1 MADVPPVT
9 DLLAR
14 SALFDALTSAQ
25 RHALAQEMRDV
36 ALDPGEMLFARGDPG
51 NEIYLVVEGRIRIS
65 VLSSDG
71 RELSFAHAVPGDVF
85 GEIAALD
92 GSPRSADATAITSVR
107 LKTLSRSAL
116 QRLLSTSTTAALAII
131 KLLCGRLRDVSEH
144 FEAIALHPIEVRLAR
159 LLLDTLEEK
168 QTAGAAKVT
177 SLTLGIS
184 QNELALLMGSTR
196 QRANRGPDAAGEGR
210 RDPTLRGRARL
221 QPGSPE
227 PDCAAGLKAHR
238 ALSPRGTEA
247 LLLHL

>member
-1 MADVPPVT
+1 MQVMTDTLPVT

-14 SALFDALTSAQ
+14 SALFNALTYAQ
-25 RHALAQEMRDV
+25 RHGLAKEMRDV

-51 NEIYLVVEGRIRIS
+51 NEIYLVVEGRVRIS

-71 RELSFAHAVPGDVF
+71 RELSFAHAIPGDVF

-92 GSPRSADATAITSVR
+92 GSPRSADATAITTVR

-116 QRLLSTSTTAALAII
+116 QRLLSTSTTAALAVI
-131 KLLCGRLRDVSEH
+131 KLLCDRLRDVSEH

-168 QTAGAAKVT
+168 QKASTAKVA

-196 QRANRGPDAAGEGR
+196 QRANMALMLLEKTGAIR
-210 RDPTLRGRARL
+210 RSGDVL
-221 QPGSPE
+221 
-227 PDCAAGLKAHR
+227 DCNLE
-238 ALSPRGTEA
+238 ALSRIGQRD
-247 LLLHL
+247 

>member
-1 MADVPPVT
+1 MSQGGQDGRKSLRVRVMADTPPVT

-14 SALFDALTSAQ
+14 SAFFNALPPAQ
-25 RHALAQEMRDV
+25 RHTLAREMRDV
-36 ALDPGEMLFARGDPG
+36 TLDPGELLFARGDPG
-51 NEIYLVVEGRIRIS
+51 SEIYLVVEGRIRIS

-116 QRLLSTSTTAALAII
+116 QHLLSTSTTASLAII
-131 KLLCGRLRDVSEH
+131 QLLCERLRNVSEH

-168 QTAGAAKVT
+168 QT
-177 SLTLGIS
+177 
-184 QNELALLMGSTR
+184 
-196 QRANRGPDAAGEGR
+196 EGR
-210 RDPTLRGRARL
+210 PRL
-221 QPGSPE
+221 PPSRSAFRRTSWL
-227 PDCAAGLKAHR
+227 C
-238 ALSPRGTEA
+238 
-247 LLLHL
+247 

>member
-159 LLLDTLEEK
+159 MLLDTLEEK
-168 QTAGAAKVT
+168 QMAATAKVT

-196 QRANRGPDAAGEGR
+196 QRANVALMLLEKAGAIR
-210 RDPTLRGRARL
+210 RSGDVL
-221 QPGSPE
+221 
-227 PDCAAGLKAHR
+227 DCNLE
-238 ALSPRGTEA
+238 ALSRLAQRG
-247 LLLHL
+247 

>member
-1 MADVPPVT
+1 MTDIPPVT

-14 SALFDALTSAQ
+14 SALFNALTSAQ
-25 RHALAQEMRDV
+25 RYALAQEMRDV
-36 ALDPGEMLFARGDPG
+36 SLDPGEMLFARGDPG

-116 QRLLSTSTTAALAII
+116 LRLLSTSTTAALAII

-159 LLLDTLEEK
+159 LLIDTLEEK
-168 QTAGAAKVT
+168 QLAGAAKVT
-177 SLTLGIS
+177 SLALGIS
-184 QNELALLMGSTR
+184 QSELALLMGSTR
-196 QRANRGPDAAGEGR
+196 QRANVALTVLEKAGAIR
-210 RDPTLRGRARL
+210 RSGDVL
-221 QPGSPE
+221 
-227 PDCAAGLKAHR
+227 DCNLE
-238 ALSPRGTEA
+238 ALSRIA
-247 LLLHL
+247 QRD

>member
-1 MADVPPVT
+1 
-9 DLLAR
+9 
-14 SALFDALTSAQ
+14 
-25 RHALAQEMRDV
+25 MRDV

-107 LKTLSRSAL
+107 LKTLSRPAL
-116 QRLLSTSTTAALAII
+116 QHLLSCSTTASLAII
-131 KLLCGRLRDVSEH
+131 QLLCERLRDVSEH

-168 QTAGAAKVT
+168 QTEGAAKVA

-196 QRANRGPDAAGEGR
+196 QRANVALMLLERTGAIR
-210 RDPTLRGRARL
+210 RSGDVLACNL
-221 QPGSPE
+221 E
-227 PDCAAGLKAHR
+227 
-238 ALSPRGTEA
+238 ALSRIA
-247 LLLHL
+247 QRD

>member
-1 MADVPPVT
+1 MTDIPPVT

-14 SALFDALTSAQ
+14 SALFNALTSAQ
-25 RHALAQEMRDV
+25 RYALAQEMRDV
-36 ALDPGEMLFARGDPG
+36 SLDPGEMLFARGDPG
-51 NEIYLVVEGRIRIS
+51 NEIYLVVEGRIRMS

-116 QRLLSTSTTAALAII
+116 LRLLSTSTTAALAII

-159 LLLDTLEEK
+159 LLIDTLEEK
-168 QTAGAAKVT
+168 QLAGAAKVT
-177 SLTLGIS
+177 SLALGIS
-184 QNELALLMGSTR
+184 QSELALLMGSTR
-196 QRANRGPDAAGEGR
+196 QRANVALTVLEKAGAIR
-210 RDPTLRGRARL
+210 RSGDVL
-221 QPGSPE
+221 
-227 PDCAAGLKAHR
+227 DCNLE
-238 ALSPRGTEA
+238 ALSRIA
-247 LLLHL
+247 QRD

>member
-1 MADVPPVT
+1 MADTPPVT

-14 SALFDALTSAQ
+14 SALFNALTPAQ
-25 RHALAQEMRDV
+25 RQALAQEMRDV

-71 RELSFAHAVPGDVF
+71 RELSFAHAVSGDVF

-107 LKTLSRSAL
+107 LKTLSRSGL
-116 QRLLSTSTTAALAII
+116 QRLLSTSTAASLAII
-131 KLLCGRLRDVSEH
+131 RLLCGRLRDVSEH

-168 QTAGAAKVT
+168 QMTGNTRVT

-184 QNELALLMGSTR
+184 QSELALLMGSTR
-196 QRANRGPDAAGEGR
+196 QRANLALTLLEKAGAIR
-210 RDPTLRGRARL
+210 RSGDVL
-221 QPGSPE
+221 
-227 PDCAAGLKAHR
+227 DCNLE
-238 ALSPRGTEA
+238 ALSRMAQRE
-247 LLLHL
+247 